1 MASSNGLSVAIAVLL
16 GCASHVGY
24 TGAASAREPTPG
36 YPEAVIQW
44 GVQRGE
50 TCDDIANVLYGSSSH
65 VGLIQRYNRV
75 ACGPGTTLAEGL
87 TLVLPAEVTS
97 IPDAKIRSMRPDV
110 RARPAG
116 GAWSP
121 ATPGM
126 PLLTNS
132 SVNTLDDG
140 RADIE
145 FVDRTRVLLAPNTL
159 VVIYGTASRTRVSKT
174 PPAAVELE
182 DGEVKAAL
190 AALRGQAVDVVTSEG
205 GRVSASSRDTVVQ
218 RRGERTTVA
227 VFDGKAGVS
236 SGGLSVVVPKD
247 HGTRFVGRSPPARP
261 RPLPPPPEWTSAD
274 APAIALAPAGLGV
287 LSASWKPAPQAAG
300 YRVEVARDPELN
312 DLVVREEVKPDV
324 VSFRAEKMPAG
335 AYFLRVRVIDREE
348 YLGVGAVRRFHLV
361 AAQAAG
367 GVSPAAQEITANP
380 YGIVELTPS
389 PALELAID
397 GGPFGP
403 VPERIDLLQRA
414 PRELRLRERGSAGAE
429 RPLGAVTSLP
439 VRYTKVSAAVQ
450 AARAADGQ
458 ALEAR
463 VALEGLEG
471 IDVAQRVAPRLI
483 AHLPGGVRS
492 AALASGGRGGPL
504 TARIPLPREAARPG
518 EPLRVRLDVVDG
530 RGGVLGTREAE
541 LPAASL
547 ASPATVP
554 APPAAPVLGAYLP
567 LLPVSGVSDVLW
579 LAPTPPAVVAVGAAV
594 ARSRSRSGDGWVAAG
609 QVRASGAVG
618 PVGLD
623 VALRSNPAG
632 EGEAAGS
639 AGWLGARVRVL
650 RLGRSA
656 FELGPTLRLGVPLT
670 DAGPPVRIEPGV
682 ALGGAAGPL
691 TWVVDAGARIRAA
704 GEGDAAGGDG
714 SAAGGEGGAS
724 GDGSAAGGDGSAAG
738 GGELA
743 APPAQGFLVAGA
755 TADATPWLRLHSA
768 LDLHL
773 VHRDGG
779 ANDVLGGLS
788 AGAEAGGAL
797 FGALSVRVSPW
808 REAGDAPVTAQIAV
822 GFREASP

>member
-116 GAWSP
+116 GAWSQ

-132 SVNTLDDG
+132 SVNTLDNG

-174 PPAAVELE
+174 PPAAVELS

-261 RPLPPPPEWTSAD
+261 RPLPPAPEWTEWTSAD

-300 YRVEVARDPELN
+300 YRVEVGRDPELN
-312 DLVVREEVKPDV
+312 DLVVREEVKPDI

-367 GVSPAAQEITANP
+367 GVAPSAQEITANP

-397 GGPFGP
+397 GRPFGP

-414 PRELRLRERGSAGAE
+414 PRELRLRERGSAQAE
-429 RPLGAVTSLP
+429 LARGAVTSLP
-439 VRYTKVSAAVQ
+439 VRYTKVSAAIE
-450 AARAADGQ
+450 ASRAADGQ

-483 AHLPGGVRS
+483 AHLPGGARS
-492 AALASGGRGGPL
+492 AALTGGERGGPL

-518 EPLRVRLDVVDG
+518 EPLRVRLDVADG
-530 RGGVLGTREAE
+530 RGAVLGTREVE
-541 LPAASL
+541 LPAAAT
-547 ASPATVP
+547 ASAAPLP

-579 LAPTPPAVVAVGAAV
+579 LGPTPPAVVAVGAAA

-632 EGEAAGS
+632 DGEAAGS

-656 FELGPTLRLGVPLT
+656 FELAPTLRLGVPLT
-670 DAGPPVRIEPGV
+670 DAGPPVRVEPGV
-682 ALGGAAGPL
+682 ALGGASGPL

-704 GEGDAAGGDG
+704 GKGDAAGGEG
-714 SAAGGEGGAS
+714 SAAGGE
-724 GDGSAAGGDGSAAG
+724 GSAAG

-797 FGALSVRVSPW
+797 FGALSVRASPW
-808 REAGDAPVTAQIAV
+808 REPGEGPVMAQIAV

>member
-116 GAWSP
+116 GAWSQ
-121 ATPGM
+121 ANPGM

-132 SVNTLDDG
+132 SVNTLDNG

-174 PPAAVELE
+174 PPAAVELS

-261 RPLPPPPEWTSAD
+261 RPLPPRPEWAEWTSAD

-312 DLVVREEVKPDV
+312 DLLVREEVKPDV

-335 AYFLRVRVIDREE
+335 TYFLRVRVIDREE

-367 GVSPAAQEITANP
+367 GVAPSAQEITANP

-414 PRELRLRERGSAGAE
+414 PRELRLRERGSAEAE
-429 RPLGAVTSLP
+429 LARGAVTSLP
-439 VRYTKVSAAVQ
+439 VRYTKVSAAVE
-450 AARAADGQ
+450 ASRAADGQ

-463 VALEGLEG
+463 VALEGLGG

-492 AALASGGRGGPL
+492 AALTGGERGGPL

-518 EPLRVRLDVVDG
+518 EPLRVRLDVADG
-530 RGGVLGTREAE
+530 RGGVLGTREVE
-541 LPAASL
+541 LPAAAT
-547 ASPATVP
+547 ASAAPLPAS
-554 APPAAPVLGAYLP
+554 PAAPVLGAYLP

-579 LAPTPPAVVAVGAAV
+579 LAPTPPAVVAVGAAA
-594 ARSRSRSGDGWVAAG
+594 ARVGGGWVAAG

-623 VALRSNPAG
+623 VALRSNAAG
-632 EGEAAGS
+632 DGEAAGS

-670 DAGPPVRIEPGV
+670 DAGPPVRVEPGV
-682 ALGGAAGPL
+682 ALGGASGPL
-691 TWVVDAGARIRAA
+691 TWVVDAGARIRATGE
-704 GEGDAAGGDG
+704 GEGDGG
-714 SAAGGEGGAS
+714 AAGGEG
-724 GDGSAAGGDGSAAG
+724 DGGAAGGEGSAAG
-738 GGELA
+738 GGEL

-755 TADATPWLRLHSA
+755 TADAAPWLRLHSA

-808 REAGDAPVTAQIAV
+808 REAGEGPVTAQIAV

>member
-1 MASSNGLSVAIAVLL
+1 MASSSGQSVAIAVLL

-24 TGAASAREPTPG
+24 VGASSAKEPTPG

-50 TCDDIANVLYGSSSH
+50 TCDHIAEVLYGSSRH

-75 ACGPGTTLAEGL
+75 ACGPGTALAEGL

-97 IPDAKIRSMRPDV
+97 IPDAKIRSMHPDV

-121 ATPGM
+121 AASGM
-126 PLLTNS
+126 PLLANS
-132 SVNTLDDG
+132 SVNTLDEG

-174 PPAAVELE
+174 PPSAVELA

-190 AALRGQAVDVVTSEG
+190 AALRGQSVEVATGGG

-236 SGGLSVVVPKD
+236 SGGVSVVVPKD
-247 HGTRFVGRSPPARP
+247 HGTRFADRAPPARP
-261 RPLPPPPEWTSAD
+261 RPLPPPPEWTTAD
-274 APAIALAPAGLGV
+274 AAPIALAPAGLGV
-287 LSASWKPAPQAAG
+287 LSASWKPAPGAAG

-361 AAQAAG
+361 AARVSG
-367 GVSPAAQEITANP
+367 GVAPAAREITANP
-380 YGIVELTPS
+380 YGIIELTPS
-389 PALELAID
+389 PALELSLD
-397 GGPFGP
+397 DGPFGP
-403 VPERIDLLQRA
+403 IPERIDLLQRA
-414 PRELRLRERGSAGAE
+414 PRELRLRERGSAAAE
-429 RPLGAVTSLP
+429 RRLDAATSLP
-439 VRYTKVSAAVQ
+439 VRYTKVGATVQ
-450 AARAADGQ
+450 AARVATAGGP

-463 VALEGLEG
+463 VALDGVAEAE
-471 IDVAQRVAPRLI
+471 IDVAQRVAPRI
-483 AHLPGGVRS
+483 FAHLPGGVRS
-492 AALASGGRGGPL
+492 AALTGGERGGAL
-504 TARIPLPREAARPG
+504 TARIPLPPEAARSG
-518 EPLRVRLDVVDG
+518 EPLRVRLDVADG
-530 RGGVLGTREAE
+530 RGGVLGTSDVE
-541 LPAASL
+541 LPAAPG
-547 ASPATVP
+547 PARAPQP

-567 LLPVSGVSDVLW
+567 HLPVSVASDVLW
-579 LAPTPPAVVAVGAAV
+579 LAPTPPAVVAVGAAAV
-594 ARSRSRSGDGWVAAG
+594 RSGGGWVAAG
-609 QVRASGAVG
+609 QVRASGAIG
-618 PVGLD
+618 PLGLD

-632 EGEAAGS
+632 DGEGAGS
-639 AGWLGARVRVL
+639 AGWLGARFRAVRL
-650 RLGRSA
+650 ERSA
-656 FELGPTLRLGVPLT
+656 LELGPTLRLGVPLA
-670 DAGPPVRIEPGV
+670 DAGPPVRVEPGV
-682 ALGGAAGPL
+682 ALGGAAGRL
-691 TWVVDAGARIRAA
+691 TWVVDAGIRIRA
-704 GEGDAAGGDG
+704 GG
-714 SAAGGEGGAS
+714 GGEGGE
-724 GDGSAAGGDGSAAG
+724 DGEGGAADGEGRGAP
-738 GGELA
+738 A
-743 APPAQGFLVAGA
+743 APPSQGFLLAGA
-755 TADATPWLRLHSA
+755 AADAASWLRLHGA

-773 VHRDGG
+773 VHRDDG

-808 REAGDAPVTAQIAV
+808 REAGEGPVTAQIAV
-822 GFREASP
+822 GIREAPP

>member
-50 TCDDIANVLYGSSSH
+50 TCDDIANVLYGSSTH

-121 ATPGM
+121 ATQGM

-174 PPAAVELE
+174 PPAAVELS

-218 RRGERTTVA
+218 RRGDRTTVA

-261 RPLPPPPEWTSAD
+261 RPLPPRPEWAEWTSAD

-287 LSASWKPAPQAAG
+287 LSASWKPAPRAAG

-335 AYFLRVRVIDREE
+335 AYFLRVRVIDQEE

-367 GVSPAAQEITANP
+367 GVAPSAQEITANP

-414 PRELRLRERGSAGAE
+414 PRELRLRERGSAEADLA
-429 RPLGAVTSLP
+429 RGAVTSLP
-439 VRYTKVSAAVQ
+439 VRYTKVSAAVE
-450 AARAADGQ
+450 ASRAADGQ

-492 AALASGGRGGPL
+492 AALTGGDRGGPL
-504 TARIPLPREAARPG
+504 TARIPLPREAARSG
-518 EPLRVRLDVVDG
+518 EPLRVRLDVADG
-530 RGGVLGTREAE
+530 RGGVLGTREVE
-541 LPAASL
+541 LPAA
-547 ASPATVP
+547 ASASAAPLPAR
-554 APPAAPVLGAYLP
+554 PAAPVLGAYLP

-579 LAPTPPAVVAVGAAV
+579 LAPTPPAVVAVGAAA
-594 ARSRSRSGDGWVAAG
+594 ARSGGGWVAAG

-632 EGEAAGS
+632 DGEAAGS

-656 FELGPTLRLGVPLT
+656 FELAPTLRLGVPLT
-670 DAGPPVRIEPGV
+670 DAGPPVRVEPGV
-682 ALGGAAGPL
+682 ALGGASGPL

-704 GEGDAAGGDG
+704 GEGGEG
-714 SAAGGEGGAS
+714 SAAGGEGSATGGA
-724 GDGSAAGGDGSAAG
+724 
-738 GGELA
+738 ELA

-797 FGALSVRVSPW
+797 FGALSVRASPW
-808 REAGDAPVTAQIAV
+808 REAGEGPLTAQIAV

>member
-24 TGAASAREPTPG
+24 VGAASGREPTPG

-50 TCDDIANVLYGSSSH
+50 TCDDIAKVLYGSSSH

-75 ACGPGTTLAEGL
+75 ACGPGATLAEGL

-97 IPDAKIRSMRPDV
+97 IPDAKIRAMRPDV

-126 PLLTNS
+126 PLLANS
-132 SVNTLDDG
+132 SVNTLDEG

-159 VVIYGTASRTRVSKT
+159 VVIHGTASRTRVSKT
-174 PPAAVELE
+174 PPAAVELS

-190 AALRGQAVDVVTSEG
+190 AALRGQTVDVASG
-205 GRVSASSRDTVVQ
+205 AGRVSASSRDAVVQ

-227 VFDGKAGVS
+227 VFDGKADVT

-247 HGTRFVGRSPPARP
+247 HGTRFVGRAPPARP
-261 RPLPPPPEWTSAD
+261 RPLPQPPEWASAEV
-274 APAIALAPAGLGV
+274 APIALAPAGLGV

-300 YRVEVARDPELN
+300 YRVEVARDPEFN

-361 AAQAAG
+361 AARAAG
-367 GVSPAAQEITANP
+367 GVALSAGEIAASP

-389 PALELAID
+389 PALELAMD

-414 PRELRLRERGSAGAE
+414 PRELRLRERGGAAS
-429 RPLGAVTSLP
+429 GAVTSLP
-439 VRYTKVSAAVQ
+439 VRYTTVGAAIQ
-450 AARAADGQ
+450 ASRAADGA

-463 VALEGLEG
+463 VELDGLEG

-492 AALASGGRGGPL
+492 AALTGGDSVGAL
-504 TARIPLPREAARPG
+504 TARIPLPPDATRPD
-518 EPLRVRLDVVDG
+518 EPLRVRLDVADG
-530 RGGVLGTREAE
+530 RGGVLGTREVD
-541 LPAASL
+541 LPAAKV
-547 ASPATVP
+547 APPGATAP
-554 APPAAPVLGAYLP
+554 APPALPVLGAYVP
-567 LLPVSGVSDVLW
+567 MLPVSAVADVLW
-579 LAPTPPAVVAVGAAV
+579 LGPTPPAVVAAGAA
-594 ARSRSRSGDGWVAAG
+594 ASRAGDGWVAAG
-609 QVRASGAVG
+609 QVRASGAIG
-618 PVGLD
+618 PLGLD
-623 VALRSNPAG
+623 VALRSSPAG
-632 EGEAAGS
+632 DGEAAGS
-639 AGWLGARVRVL
+639 AGWLGARFRVV

-656 FELGPTLRLGVPLT
+656 FELGPTLRLGVPLA

-682 ALGGAAGPL
+682 ALGGAADRL
-691 TWVVDAGARIRAA
+691 TWVVNAGARIRVADDGGAA
-704 GEGDAAGGDG
+704 DDG
-714 SAAGGEGGAS
+714 SAAGGE
-724 GDGSAAGGDGSAAG
+724 G

-743 APPAQGFLVAGA
+743 APPAQGFLVAGG
-755 TADATPWLRLHSA
+755 TADAAPWLRLHGA

-779 ANDVLGGLS
+779 ANDVLGALS

-808 REAGDAPVTAQIAV
+808 RGAGEGPVTAQIAV
-822 GFREASP
+822 GLREAPP

>member
-97 IPDAKIRSMRPDV
+97 IPDAKIRSLRPDV

-132 SVNTLDDG
+132 SVNTLDAG

-174 PPAAVELE
+174 PPAAVELS

-190 AALRGQAVDVVTSEG
+190 AALRGQSVDVVTGEG

-261 RPLPPPPEWTSAD
+261 RPLPSAPEWTSAGV
-274 APAIALAPAGLGV
+274 PAIALAPAGLGV

-335 AYFLRVRVIDREE
+335 TYFLRVRVIDREE
-348 YLGVGAVRRFHLV
+348 YLGVGAVRRLHLV

-367 GVSPAAQEITANP
+367 GVAPSAQEITASP

-414 PRELRLRERGSAGAE
+414 PRELRLRERGSVEAE
-429 RPLGAVTSLP
+429 LARGAVTSLP
-439 VRYTKVSAAVQ
+439 VRYTKVSAAVE
-450 AARAADGQ
+450 ASRAADGR

-471 IDVAQRVAPRLI
+471 IDVAQRVEPRLI

-492 AALASGGRGGPL
+492 AALTGGDRGGPL
-504 TARIPLPREAARPG
+504 TARIPLPGEAARPG

-530 RGGVLGTREAE
+530 RGGVLGTREVE
-541 LPAASL
+541 LPAAG
-547 ASPATVP
+547 PAPAAPLP

-579 LAPTPPAVVAVGAAV
+579 LAPTPPAVVAVGAAA
-594 ARSRSRSGDGWVAAG
+594 ARSGGGWVAAG

-632 EGEAAGS
+632 DGEAAGS

-656 FELGPTLRLGVPLT
+656 FELAPTLRLGVPLT
-670 DAGPPVRIEPGV
+670 DAGPPVRVEPGV
-682 ALGGAAGPL
+682 ALGGASGPL

-704 GEGDAAGGDG
+704 AAGDAAR
-714 SAAGGEGGAS
+714 

-743 APPAQGFLVAGA
+743 APPAQGFLVAGV

-773 VHRDGG
+773 VHRDAG

-797 FGALSVRVSPW
+797 FGALSVRASPW
-808 REAGDAPVTAQIAV
+808 REAGEGPLTAQIAV

>member
-24 TGAASAREPTPG
+24 VGAASGREPTPG

-50 TCDDIANVLYGSSSH
+50 TCDDIAKVLYGSSSH

-75 ACGPGTTLAEGL
+75 ACGPGATLAEGL

-97 IPDAKIRSMRPDV
+97 IPDAKIRAMRPDV

-126 PLLTNS
+126 PLIANS
-132 SVNTLDDG
+132 SVNTLDEG

-159 VVIYGTASRTRVSKT
+159 VVIHGTASRTRVSTT
-174 PPAAVELE
+174 PPAAVELS

-190 AALRGQAVDVVTSEG
+190 AALRGQTVDVASGG

-227 VFDGKAGVS
+227 VFDGKADVT

-247 HGTRFVGRSPPARP
+247 HGTRFVGRAPPARP
-261 RPLPPPPEWTSAD
+261 RPLPPRPEWTEQTSAEV
-274 APAIALAPAGLGV
+274 APIALAPAGLGV

-300 YRVEVARDPELN
+300 YRVEVARDPEFN
-312 DLVVREEVKPDV
+312 DLVAREEVKPDV

-361 AAQAAG
+361 AARAAG
-367 GVSPAAQEITANP
+367 GVAPSAGEITANP

-397 GGPFGP
+397 EGAFGP

-414 PRELRLRERGSAGAE
+414 PRELRLRERGGAAS
-429 RPLGAVTSLP
+429 GAVTSLP
-439 VRYTKVSAAVQ
+439 VRYTTVGAAIE
-450 AARAADGQ
+450 ASRAADGA

-463 VALEGLEG
+463 VELDGLEG

-492 AALASGGRGGPL
+492 AALTGGDRGGAL
-504 TARIPLPREAARPG
+504 TARIPLPPEATRPG
-518 EPLRVRLDVVDG
+518 EPLRVRLDVADG
-530 RGGVLGTREAE
+530 RGGVLGTREVD
-541 LPAASL
+541 LSAAK
-547 ASPATVP
+547 AGSPGATAP
-554 APPAAPVLGAYLP
+554 APPVLPVLGAYVP
-567 LLPVSGVSDVLW
+567 MLPVSAVADVLW
-579 LAPTPPAVVAVGAAV
+579 LGPTPPAVVAAGAA
-594 ARSRSRSGDGWVAAG
+594 ASRVGDGWVAAG
-609 QVRASGAVG
+609 QVRASGAIG
-618 PVGLD
+618 PLGLD
-623 VALRSNPAG
+623 VALRSSPAG
-632 EGEAAGS
+632 DGEAAGS
-639 AGWLGARVRVL
+639 AGWLGARFRVV
-650 RLGRSA
+650 RLGRAA
-656 FELGPTLRLGVPLT
+656 FELSPTLRLGVPLA
-670 DAGPPVRIEPGV
+670 DAVPPVRVEPGV
-682 ALGGAAGPL
+682 ALGGAAGRL
-691 TWVVDAGARIRAA
+691 TWVVNAGARIRIADEGGAA
-704 GEGDAAGGDG
+704 GEGSAAGGEGSAAGGDG
-714 SAAGGEGGAS
+714 SAAGE
-724 GDGSAAGGDGSAAG
+724 GSAAG

-743 APPAQGFLVAGA
+743 APPAQGFLVAGG
-755 TADATPWLRLHSA
+755 TADAAPWLRLHGA

-779 ANDVLGGLS
+779 ANDVLGALS

-808 REAGDAPVTAQIAV
+808 RGAGEGPVTAQIAV
-822 GFREASP
+822 GLREAPP

>member
-24 TGAASAREPTPG
+24 VGAASGREPTPG

-50 TCDDIANVLYGSSSH
+50 TCDDIAKVLYGSSSH

-75 ACGPGTTLAEGL
+75 ACGPGATLAEGL

-126 PLLTNS
+126 PLLANS
-132 SVNTLDDG
+132 SVNTLDEG

-159 VVIYGTASRTRVSKT
+159 VVIHGTASRTRVSKT
-174 PPAAVELE
+174 PPAAVELS

-190 AALRGQAVDVVTSEG
+190 AALRGQTVDVTSGG

-227 VFDGKAGVS
+227 VFDGKADVT

-247 HGTRFVGRSPPARP
+247 HGTRFVGRAPPARP
-261 RPLPPPPEWTSAD
+261 RPLPPRPEWTSAEV
-274 APAIALAPAGLGV
+274 ATIALAPAGLGV

-300 YRVEVARDPELN
+300 YRIEVARDPELN

-361 AAQAAG
+361 AARAAG
-367 GVSPAAQEITANP
+367 GVAPSAGEITANP

-403 VPERIDLLQRA
+403 VPERVDLLQRA
-414 PRELRLRERGSAGAE
+414 PRELRLRERGGAAS
-429 RPLGAVTSLP
+429 GAVMSLP
-439 VRYTKVSAAVQ
+439 VRYTTVGAAIQ
-450 AARAADGQ
+450 ASRAADGA

-463 VALEGLEG
+463 VELEGLEG

-492 AALASGGRGGPL
+492 AALAGGGRGGAL
-504 TARIPLPREAARPG
+504 TARIPLPPEATRPG
-518 EPLRVRLDVVDG
+518 EPLRVRLDVADG
-530 RGGVLGTREAE
+530 RGGVLGTREVD
-541 LPAASL
+541 LPAAEA
-547 ASPATVP
+547 ASPGATAP
-554 APPAAPVLGAYLP
+554 APPALPVLGAYLP
-567 LLPVSGVSDVLW
+567 MLPVSAVADVLW
-579 LAPTPPAVVAVGAAV
+579 LGPTPPAVVAAGAA
-594 ARSRSRSGDGWVAAG
+594 ASRAGDGWVAAG
-609 QVRASGAVG
+609 QVRASGAIG
-618 PVGLD
+618 PLGLD

-632 EGEAAGS
+632 GGEAAGS
-639 AGWLGARVRVL
+639 AGWLGARLRVV

-656 FELGPTLRLGVPLT
+656 FELSPTLRLGVPLS
-670 DAGPPVRIEPGV
+670 DAGPPARVEPGV
-682 ALGGAAGPL
+682 ALGGAAGRL
-691 TWVVDAGARIRAA
+691 TWVVNAGARIRAA
-704 GEGDAAGGDG
+704 DGEGSAAGDG
-714 SAAGGEGGAS
+714 SAAGG
-724 GDGSAAGGDGSAAG
+724 AG
-738 GGELA
+738 GGELV
-743 APPAQGFLVAGA
+743 APPAQGFLVAGG
-755 TADATPWLRLHSA
+755 TADAAPWLRLHGA

-779 ANDVLGGLS
+779 ANDVLGALS

-808 REAGDAPVTAQIAV
+808 RGAGEGPVTAQIAV
-822 GFREASP
+822 GLREAPP

>member
-1 MASSNGLSVAIAVLL
+1 MAPSNGQSVAIAVLL

-24 TGAASAREPTPG
+24 VGVSSAAEPTPG

-50 TCDDIANVLYGSSSH
+50 TCDHIAEVLYGSSRH

-75 ACGPGTTLAEGL
+75 ACGPGTELAEGL

-116 GAWSP
+116 GGWSP
-121 ATPGM
+121 AAPGM
-126 PLLTNS
+126 PLVTNS
-132 SVNTLDDG
+132 SVNTLDEG

-190 AALRGQAVDVVTSEG
+190 AALRGQSVEVATSGG

-218 RRGERTTVA
+218 RRGGRTTVA

-236 SGGLSVVVPKD
+236 SGGASVVVPKD
-247 HGTRFVGRSPPARP
+247 HGTRFTDRSPPARP
-261 RPLPPPPEWTSAD
+261 RPLPPPPEWATAD
-274 APAIALAPAGLGV
+274 AGPVALAPAGLGV
-287 LSASWKPAPQAAG
+287 LSASWKPAPGAAG

-312 DLVVREEVKPDV
+312 DLIVREEVKPDV

-361 AAQAAG
+361 AARVSG
-367 GVSPAAQEITANP
+367 GVAPAAREITANP

-389 PALELAID
+389 PALELGLD
-397 GGPFGP
+397 DGPFGP

-414 PRELRLRERGSAGAE
+414 PRELRFRERGSAAAE
-429 RPLGAVTSLP
+429 RRLDEVTSLP
-439 VRYTKVSAAVQ
+439 VRYTKVGASIQ
-450 AARAADGQ
+450 AARVATADGQ
-458 ALEAR
+458 ALEAK
-463 VALEGLEG
+463 VALEGLAG
-471 IDVAQRVAPRLI
+471 IDVARRVAPRI
-483 AHLPGGVRS
+483 FAHLPGGVRS
-492 AALASGGRGGPL
+492 AALTGGERGGAL
-504 TARIPLPREAARPG
+504 TARIPLPPEAMRPD

-530 RGGVLGTREAE
+530 RGGVLGTSDAE
-541 LPAASL
+541 LPAAPL
-547 ASPATVP
+547 PAGAAPRP

-567 LLPVSGVSDVLW
+567 LLPVSAAADVLW
-579 LAPTPPAVVAVGAAV
+579 LGPTPPAVAAVGAAAV
-594 ARSRSRSGDGWVAAG
+594 RSGDGWVAAG
-609 QVRASGAVG
+609 QVRASGAIG
-618 PVGLD
+618 PLGLD
-623 VALRSNPAG
+623 VALRSNPSGGG
-632 EGEAAGS
+632 EGVGS
-639 AGWLGARVRVL
+639 TGWLGARYRAL

-656 FELGPTLRLGVPLT
+656 LELGPTLRLGVPMA
-670 DAGPPVRIEPGV
+670 DGSPPVRVEPGI
-682 ALGGAAGPL
+682 ALGGATGRL

-704 GEGDAAGGDG
+704 GGEG
-714 SAAGGEGGAS
+714 SAAGGEGSAAG
-724 GDGSAAGGDGSAAG
+724 GEGSAAGGEDGEGGAAG
-738 GGELA
+738 AGEVA
-743 APPAQGFLVAGA
+743 TSAAQGFLLMGA
-755 TADATPWLRLHSA
+755 TADAAPWLRLHSA

-773 VHRDGG
+773 VHRDGA
-779 ANDVLGGLS
+779 ANDVLAGLS
-788 AGAEAGGAL
+788 AGVEAGGAL

-808 REAGDAPVTAQIAV
+808 REAGEGPVTAQIAV